1 MPYQKLMPIF
11 VDAVLQEGP
20 ALLGL
25 LVGSASL
32 GSALA
37 GFGMAAIGDVFPKGL
52 AILLFSL
59 CFGIGLVIFAFM
71 SDPKVALALIFIV
84 GIFSGMFL
92 TNINV
97 LLLTQIPDELRG
109 RMMSVWGMVW
119 GLIPLT
125 TLAAASVAEYFGIT
139 IVFVVAGACV
149 ALTCAFMLA
158 TRSPLLDL

>member
-1 MPYQKLMPIF
+1 
-11 VDAVLQEGP
+11 
-20 ALLGL
+20 
-25 LVGSASL
+25 
-32 GSALA
+32 
-37 GFGMAAIGDVFPKGL
+37 
-52 AILLFSL
+52 
-59 CFGIGLVIFAFM
+59 
-71 SDPKVALALIFIV
+71 
-84 GIFSGMFL
+84 MFL

-139 IVFVVAGACV
+139 IVFVVAGLCV